1 MNRKSFFLAFAMF
14 LTSCASFN
22 LGGAGD
28 FLTKSLPY
36 VEPASYF
43 ATATIINSTKEER
56 RQEVA
61 ENIFAT
67 AASIR
72 SLSSG
77 VIPTPKELENVIKV
91 VGKNPDQNWI
101 NFVSSLSSIYENL
114 YLDLQKTDDSKLALD
129 VLGKL
134 AGGCERA
141 ARPYVP
147 SAFLMNYKIKT
158 VAPFVYKLRHI
169 K

>member
-1 MNRKSFFLAFAMF
+1 MKRRFTLLALGMF

-56 RQEVA
+56 KQEVA

-77 VIPTPKELENVIKV
+77 SVPTPKELENVIKI
-91 VGKNPDQNWI
+91 VGKTPDQNWV

-129 VLGKL
+129 VLGKI
-134 AGGCERA
+134 ASGCERA
-141 ARPYVP
+141 AKPYVP
-147 SAFLMNYKIKT
+147 SAFLMNYKIKV
-158 VAPFVYKLRHI
+158 VAPFVYKMKHV